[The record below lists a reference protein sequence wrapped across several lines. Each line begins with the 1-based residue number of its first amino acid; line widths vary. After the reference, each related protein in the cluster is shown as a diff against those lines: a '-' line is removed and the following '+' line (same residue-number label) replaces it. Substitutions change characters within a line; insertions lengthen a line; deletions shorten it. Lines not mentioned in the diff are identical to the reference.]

1 MSGIRKLAGQTAIY
15 GLSSIVGRMLNYLL
29 VPFYTRIFSP
39 VEYGIVSEL
48 YSYSAFLLILFTY
61 GMETAF
67 FNFMQ
72 KEKDNKN
79 VYATSLSSVVF
90 TTVILS
96 GLMIAFSD
104 HLASLIRY
112 PGKGEFITWLALII
126 AFDAITSI
134 PFARLRQQNKAVK
147 FAVIKII
154 NILLN
159 IGFNIFFLV
168 GCPVWVKGDH
178 GILSQL
184 AVTFY
189 SPSIGVG
196 YVFLSNVLASGFTV
210 LLLFREYRYFTFQI
224 DKVLLRN
231 MFVYA
236 LPLMIAGFAGMINE
250 TLDRAIYKFI
260 APNPDTA
267 LRELGIYSACYK
279 LSIIMTLFIQTF
291 RYAAEPF
298 FFAQHKQDNQ
308 RSVYALV
315 MTYFVITCSVIF
327 LAVMLYLDIIQL
339 FIGEKFRSGLGVV
352 PILLMANMCLGI
364 FYNLSM
370 WYKLTEQTQ
379 YGAYFSIFGGILTV
393 ILLFVLIPLFGYM
406 GAAWATFI
414 TYFAMMILSYV
425 TGQKN
430 YPIPYKVKDDFIT
443 VVLALMCYGIAYS
456 VQSLFHYKGVLLWV
470 INTLFLFA
478 YLYTIYR
485 INLPDLKIRPSKQQ
499 ATPANTYKKTD

>member
-29 VPFYTRIFSP
+29 VPIYTRIFSP
-39 VEYGIVSEL
+39 VEYGVVSEL

-67 FNFMQ
+67 FNFIQ
-72 KEKDNKN
+72 KEKENKN
-79 VYATSLSSVVF
+79 VYATCLSAVVISTVVLTSVMIF
-90 TTVILS
+90 FS
-96 GLMIAFSD
+96 GQF
-104 HLASLIRY
+104 ASLIKY
-112 PGKGEFITWLALII
+112 PDKGEYIIWLALII

-147 FAVIKII
+147 FALIKII
-154 NILLN
+154 NIFLN
-159 IGFNIFFLV
+159 IGFNLFFLI
-168 GCPVWVKGDH
+168 GCPLWIKGDY
-178 GILSQL
+178 GVLSQL
-184 AVTFY
+184 AVSLYT
-189 SPSIGVG
+189 PSIGVG
-196 YVFLSNVLASGFTV
+196 YVFISNVLASGVTV
-210 LLLFREYRYFTFQI
+210 LLLFRQYRYFTFQV
-224 DKVLLRN
+224 DKALLRN
-231 MFVYA
+231 MITYA

-260 APNPDTA
+260 APNPATA

-298 FFAQHKQDNQ
+298 FFAQHKQDNK

-327 LAVMLYLDIIQL
+327 LVVMLYLDIIQL
-339 FIGEKFRSGLGVV
+339 FIGEKFRSGIGVV

-370 WYKLTEQTQ
+370 WYKLTEQTH
-379 YGAYFSIFGGILTV
+379 YGAYFAVFGGVLTV
-393 ILLFVLIPLFGYM
+393 ILLFVLIPIFGYM

-414 TYFAMMILSYV
+414 TYFAMMLLSYF
-425 TGQKN
+425 TGQKY

-443 VVLALMCYGIAYS
+443 VILALLCYAIAYY
-456 VQSLFHYKGVLLWV
+456 VQSLFHYQGVLLWV
-470 INTLFLFA
+470 INSLFLCGYLFA
-478 YLYTIYR
+478 IYK
-485 INLPDLKIRPSKQQ
+485 INLPDMQLRQAKTKTTPS
-499 ATPANTYKKTD
+499 NTYRKTE